1 MCIRDRDYVSGEQDS
16 YQRFLKFVEAL
27 ELAVGNPMYHWCN
40 LELRRFFGYEGHL
53 SLDTAKEVW
62 DLCND
67 KLRHDPDLTVRG
79 IIRKAN
85 VAFIGTTDDPV
96 DSLEWHEKI
105 AADPTISF
113 QVCPSFRPDK
123 AINIHKPGFTAYVK
137 ELAKSVGKE
146 HLASVEAVSYT
157 HLSNLF
163 FLPRNNVQ
171 WAGYSQVDCTLKLL
185 KAAVQK
191 GPYQY
196 YHFLTGSTFPLK
208 NQDDMHAFFDTHKG
222 TEFVGFDNHTT
233 TIERV
238 KYYHLFHESGKL
250 TGLSGHIKSG
260 LRESAKFIQKLLS
273 VDLFKKYHLEYKKG
287 FAYWSITDD
296 AARYLIDHEAIIY
309 RMLRY
314 SISGDEV
321 FVQVLLY
328 NSQFQSK
335 LYSCLLYTSR
345 CV

>member
-1 MCIRDRDYVSGEQDS
+1 MKITHTIKNTPNSCLRYQGIDLFMCIWYPISRNR
-16 YQRFLKFVEAL
+16 
-27 ELAVGNPMYHWCN
+27 
-40 LELRRFFGYEGHL
+40 LRYPGGITKMA
-53 SLDTAKEVW
+53 D
-62 DLCND
+62 N
-67 KLRHDPDLTVRG
+67 RHAYLIMAHHRPDLLVLLLEAIDDVRND
-79 IIRKAN
+79 IYLHI
-85 VAFIGTTDDPV
+85 D
-96 DSLEWHEKI
+96 
-105 AADPTISF
+105 
-113 QVCPSFRPDK
+113 
-123 AINIHKPGFTAYVK
+123 
-137 ELAKSVGKE
+137 AKSSIDSNIYLPQK
-146 HLASVEAVSYT
+146 
-157 HLSNLF
+157 SNLYF
-163 FLPRNNVQ
+163 IPRNNVQ

-185 KAAVQK
+185 KAAVQN

-208 NQDDMHAFFDTHKG
+208 NQDDMHAFFDAHKG

-260 LRESAKFIQKLLS
+260 LRESLKFIQKLLS

-296 AARYLIDHEAIIY
+296 AARYLIDHEAVIY

-328 NSQFQSK
+328 NSQFKSK
-335 LYSCLLYTSR
+335 LYSLTDEWEGSLRECAWGSNIGVRPGCNYTYMDLEYLLNSNL
-345 CV
+345 CFALKFEGADGLALIKKIKEHKKIQ